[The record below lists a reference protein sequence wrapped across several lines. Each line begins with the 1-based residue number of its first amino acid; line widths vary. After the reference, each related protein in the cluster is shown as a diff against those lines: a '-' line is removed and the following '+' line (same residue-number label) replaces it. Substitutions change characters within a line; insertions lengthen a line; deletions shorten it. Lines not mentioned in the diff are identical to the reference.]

1 MSIVHPQT
9 SAQREQRDVLLASSL
24 RLDGSPFPIAAEY
37 PLVLSEGGTQ
47 YSFCL
52 GEPDAPLAH
61 ANLWPRR
68 LINQTHDVVLN
79 IGLIGNVATSSN
91 HRGQGLMR
99 TLFSELKSVASS
111 QGLAG
116 LILWSDLVEFYQKL
130 GFKSCGSELRW
141 QFSRDKLRAL
151 FPRQLNFANIKNLST
166 SQAQRLLS
174 HRYPVPFTLDRSPQE
189 FQTLASIPEVTLL
202 ATDQDDPTHV
212 ILGKGCDMT
221 CVVHEWGAPSAEM
234 LLMGVLAAAEAAD
247 LPEIVLLTPKSLAQ
261 SWREKMLPHAVAH
274 AEHSMAL
281 SWSLDHSRAPDLMAS
296 SFIWGLDSI

>member
-1 MSIVHPQT
+1 MSIFHPQT

-24 RLDGSPFPIAAEY
+24 RPDGSHFPIAAEY
-37 PLVLSEGGTQ
+37 PLVLSENGTQ

-52 GEPDAPLAH
+52 GEPEAPLAH

-68 LINQTHDVVLN
+68 LISQTHDVVLTV
-79 IGLIGNVATSSN
+79 GLIWNVATSSD

-99 TLFSELKSVASS
+99 ILFSELKSAASA
-111 QGLAG
+111 QGLEV
-116 LILWSDLVEFYQKL
+116 LVLLCDLVEFYQKL

-141 QFSRDKLRAL
+141 QFSRDKLRSL
-151 FPRQLNFANIKNLST
+151 FPRQSNIAKIKNLST
-166 SQAQRLLS
+166 HEAQRLLS
-174 HRYPVPFTLDRSPQE
+174 LRYPVPFTLDRSPQE
-189 FQTLASIPEVTLL
+189 FQTLITIPDVTILASDRKD
-202 ATDQDDPTHV
+202 ATFV

-221 CVVHEWGAPSAEM
+221 CVVHEWGAPSAEA

-247 LPEIVLLTPKSLAQ
+247 LPEIVLLTPKTLAR
-261 SWREKMLPHAVAH
+261 SWSQKMRPHAVAQ

-281 SWSLDHSRAPDLMAS
+281 SWWPDHSPAPDLLAS